1 MYVCTCEYR
10 SRHSL
15 WMGLYLGVKKN
26 IQDTPNYIING
37 QSVVIII
44 QINGNGKL
52 ELLLKLQNFPIKK
65 RLFFRPV
72 SLPVPLQTAGM
83 WNIPLQEQ
91 ENSLFSIFFQARFR
105 QVLHV
110 VCVQTGLPNPRC
122 QCFSTGELLLKSPW
136 CTTAQ
141 FCCWTTWLYFKARS
155 SLRRGTIRDVASGPW
170 TWGCG
175 RPRPRFK
182 CQ

>member
-1 MYVCTCEYR
+1 MWCFILNIVLRVYVYTCEYR

-15 WMGLYLGVKKN
+15 WTGLYLGVKKN

-44 QINGNGKL
+44 QVNGNGKL

-72 SLPVPLQTAGM
+72 SLPVPPQTAGM

-91 ENSLFSIFFQARFR
+91 ENSLFSLFFFFFS
-105 QVLHV
+105 
-110 VCVQTGLPNPRC
+110 GRC
-122 QCFSTGELLLKSPW
+122 
-136 CTTAQ
+136 CT
-141 FCCWTTWLYFKARS
+141 
-155 SLRRGTIRDVASGPW
+155 
-170 TWGCG
+170 
-175 RPRPRFK
+175 
-182 CQ
+182 